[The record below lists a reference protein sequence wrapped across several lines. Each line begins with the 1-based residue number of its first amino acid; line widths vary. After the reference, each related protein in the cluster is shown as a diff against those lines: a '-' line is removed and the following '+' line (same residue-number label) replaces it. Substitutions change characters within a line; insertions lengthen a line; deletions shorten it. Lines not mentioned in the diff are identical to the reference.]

1 MIRSVGICQTEKI
14 PCSCNPVKN
23 HIPPHKLIYMQGI
36 KNGSK
41 IRRDK
46 KLSSGRQSEKMTKF
60 KPEGK
65 LLNTESNRDAMAT
78 PAALIAAME
87 SGTILEARATVCD
100 SSHNL
105 IVDLGCMN
113 GVIPREEC
121 ALGIAQGTTRDIA
134 IISRVG
140 KPVCFTVTKIC
151 SDRHGIPYATLSRR
165 AVQQQCMEQYISSL
179 RCGDVIDGK
188 VTHLEQFGAF
198 VDVGC
203 GIPSLMS
210 IDTMSVSRIS
220 HPSNRFTVGMD
231 IKAVVRSKEPGGR
244 ISLSHR
250 ELLGTWEQNA
260 AAFSPG
266 GHRHCPFGGGI
277 RGFRGDHAQP
287 RRTCG
292 TPGRHRGGMRRKRL
306 HQEHYSRAHENQAG
320 AGGHLPISVSAAAA
334 KIFLHRQ
341 PYRQICL
348 FTVLFRQTHRD
359 EIRMIVVSG

>member
-1 MIRSVGICQTEKI
+1 MNEEK
-14 PCSCNPVKN
+14 SCP
-23 HIPPHKLIYMQGI
+23 QE
-36 KNGSK
+36 
-41 IRRDK
+41 
-46 KLSSGRQSEKMTKF
+46 GRAKMTKF
-60 KPEGK
+60 YPEGK
-65 LLNTESNRDAMAT
+65 IINTEGNKEAMT
-78 PAALIAAME
+78 SPSSLNAAME
-87 SGTILEARATVCD
+87 NGSILEARATVCD

-140 KPVCFTVTKIC
+140 KPVCFVVTKIS

-165 AVQQQCMEQYISSL
+165 AVQEMCMEQYISTL

-220 HPSNRFTVGMD
+220 HPSDRFTVGME
-231 IKAVVRSKEPGGR
+231 IKAVVRSKDGGR

-250 ELLGTWEQNA
+250 ELLGTWGENA
-260 AAFSPG
+260 ALFNIGETVTGIVRSVEEYGVFVEIMPNLAGLAERRDGIEAGCGASVYIKSIIPERMKIKLVLVDTFQYDCPHSP
-266 GHRHCPFGGGI
+266 PKYF
-277 RGFRGDHAQP
+277 FTGDHMD
-287 RRTCG
+287 RFV
-292 TPGRHRGGMRRKRL
+292 
-306 HQEHYSRAHENQAG
+306 YSPCCSDKFIETRF
-320 AGGHLPISVSAAAA
+320 V
-334 KIFLHRQ
+334 
-341 PYRQICL
+341 
-348 FTVLFRQTHRD
+348 
-359 EIRMIVVSG
+359 